1 MALYHHRFFGTHTA
15 ADPWNFGWYSSG
27 AGSLTAAATAAD
39 QWYTDFAAGPGGT
52 NGLASLTTAVI
63 SSAGTTTVEIDPTTG
78 GQLGRMDTVL
88 SIAGAAAGDSLP
100 ADVALVCTLRA
111 AQANRRNLGRFFL
124 PSLAASTLDANGNVD
139 AATITAL
146 TNALT
151 FADNGF
157 SSFGSRTLY
166 SRTDHLLRDVV
177 SGDVGN
183 HWDTL
188 RRRDD
193 IASEARTTWTVA

>member
-15 ADPWNFGWYSSG
+15 ADGWNFGWYSTG
-27 AGSLTAAATAAD
+27 AASLAAASAAAD
-39 QWYTDFAAGPGGT
+39 TWYTDFAAGPGGT
-52 NGLASLTTAVI
+52 DGLASLTTSVI
-63 SSAGTTTVEIDPTTG
+63 SSSGTSTVEIDPATG
-78 GQLGRMDTVL
+78 GQLGRLDTVL

-100 ADVALVCTLRA
+100 ADVALVVTLRG

-124 PSLAASTLDANGNVD
+124 PSFAASTLDANGNVD
-139 AATITAL
+139 AATMTTLAA
-146 TNALT
+146 ALT

-157 SSFGSRTLY
+157 SGTLSRTLY

-177 SGDVGN
+177 SADVGN
-183 HWDTL
+183 RWDTL

-193 IASEARTTWTVA
+193 IATEARTSWTPA